1 MARNITKK
9 DLVDGI
15 VYRTDIPVGQVK
27 QAVECLLASMAAHL
41 IKGETIEIRGF
52 GTFAVQR
59 RKARPARN
67 PRTGSLAQVPRRLV
81 PVLKFSPAVRIAVAK
96 RQNPSV

>member
-1 MARNITKK
+1 MTLNITKK
-9 DLVDGI
+9 DIVDAI
-15 VYRTDIPVGQVK
+15 VYRTDIPAGQVK
-27 QAVECLLASMAAHL
+27 SAVECLLSSMAAHL

-52 GTFAVQR
+52 GTFFVQR

-67 PRTGSLAQVPRRLV
+67 PRTGAKAPVPRRLV
-81 PVLKFSPAVRIAVAK
+81 PVLRFSPAVRSAVAK